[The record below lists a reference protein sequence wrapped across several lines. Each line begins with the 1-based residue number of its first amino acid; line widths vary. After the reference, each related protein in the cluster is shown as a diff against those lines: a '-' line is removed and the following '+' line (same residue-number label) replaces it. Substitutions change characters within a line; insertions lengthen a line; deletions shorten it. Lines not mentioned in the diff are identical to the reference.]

1 MNELFGPLLNL
12 IERHPKRLMGVLGVL
27 ILGTGVTAF
36 GLAPDNSVD
45 QLPVRQLVEAVQ
57 PLDMA
62 APSNQ
67 SAAFVMYRS
76 DLTRRDDTAQTLLQ
90 RLGVNDS
97 AATAFLRQDKTASQL
112 FQGRS
117 GKLVKTEATDNKQL
131 QRLSARW
138 LPSDDSLSY
147 NQLTIERQGD
157 HWTAQLVQS
166 PLTTTT
172 RLSSG
177 TINSSLFAA
186 TDDARLPDSVAS
198 QLADLFSGEID
209 FRRELRAGDRFSVVY
224 EALEANG
231 EVLKF
236 GRLLSAEFV
245 NAGKSHRV
253 VWFKP
258 AGQKGAYF
266 TFEGKSLQRAF
277 LTSPLT
283 FSRVSSGYGM
293 RFHPISGNRKPHLG
307 VDFAAPSGTAVR
319 SVADGTVE
327 FAGWQNGYGN
337 VIRIA
342 HRKDISTVYAHLSRI
357 NVRKG
362 QRIEQSD
369 VIGQVGSTGSSTGP
383 HLHFEF
389 RDRGTPRDP
398 LLATR
403 SSEGQPLTNNERG
416 NFARVAQAMAS
427 QLAAART
434 VVQASAE

>member
-1 MNELFGPLLNL
+1 MNELFGPLLDL
-12 IERHPKRLMGVLGVL
+12 IERHPKRLMGVLGAL
-27 ILGTGVTAF
+27 FLGTGVTAF
-36 GLAPDNSVD
+36 GLAPDTSVD

-57 PLDMA
+57 PLELPA
-62 APSNQ
+62 AQNQ

-97 AATAFLRQDKTASQL
+97 AAAAFLRQDKTASEL
-112 FQGRS
+112 FSGRS
-117 GKLVKTEATDNKQL
+117 GKLVNTETSDDRLL

-138 LPSDDSLSY
+138 LPSEDSTSY
-147 NQLTIERQGD
+147 SLLVVERQND
-157 HWTAQLVQS
+157 QWTAKLKQA
-166 PLTTTT
+166 PLTATT

-186 TDDARLPDSVAS
+186 TDAARLPDSVAS

-236 GRLLSAEFV
+236 GRLLSAEFI
-245 NAGKSHRV
+245 NAGKAHRV
-253 VWFKP
+253 VWFQP
-258 AGQKGAYF
+258 AGQKGAYY
-266 TFEGKSLQRAF
+266 TFDGKSLQRAF

-293 RFHPISGNRKPHLG
+293 RFHPISGREKPHLG
-307 VDFAAPSGTAVR
+307 VDFAAPTGTAVR

-337 VIRIA
+337 VIRVK
-342 HRKDISTVYAHLSRI
+342 HRQDKTTVYAHLSRI
-357 NVRKG
+357 GVRKG
-362 QRIEQSD
+362 QRVEQSD

-389 RDRGTPRDP
+389 RERDVPRDP

-403 SSEGQPLTNNERG
+403 ASEGLPLSASERA
-416 NFARVAQAMAS
+416 NFAQAARNMTNK
-427 QLAAART
+427 LAAAST
-434 VVQASAE
+434 LIQASAE